1 MDTFTT
7 VLSVF
12 STVCAIVFGYI
23 AFVRNR
29 DKDKESNVKHD
40 ATVLTEIGY
49 IKANTD
55 EIKAEQKEQRKTNT
69 EFVTRLTD
77 VEASAKQAHK
87 RLDHIEKRGRR
98 RGEPPGGGGPPPPR
112 FFIAKEG
119 SAMSNSKLISCT
131 LISPNKNS
139 PRNHKIDTITI
150 HCVVGQ
156 CSAERIGEIFK
167 PTSRQASSNYGI
179 GYDGRIGLY
188 VDEADRSWCSSSA
201 ANDNRAIT
209 IEVASDTKHP
219 YAVNDKAYAALLDLV
234 EDICRRNGI
243 KKLVWS
249 TSKDDRV
256 NHKNGCNM
264 TVHRD
269 YANKSCPGDYLYN
282 RHGEIAA
289 EVNRRLGVPA
299 EEQKPEQKPQGDA
312 KNLYRVQLGAFEK
325 KDNATAFAAKLKK
338 EGFDTYIVQIGKFY
352 KVQVGAFSVKKNAE
366 AMLEKL
372 KKAGHDDAF
381 ITYSGTSGG
390 TSARKITTGSKVRV
404 KAGAKTYS
412 GGSLAS
418 FVYSRD
424 HIVKELSGKRA
435 VITYGG
441 TVVAAV
447 NVDDLTLV

>member
-1 MDTFTT
+1 
-7 VLSVF
+7 
-12 STVCAIVFGYI
+12 
-23 AFVRNR
+23 
-29 DKDKESNVKHD
+29 
-40 ATVLTEIGY
+40 
-49 IKANTD
+49 
-55 EIKAEQKEQRKTNT
+55 
-69 EFVTRLTD
+69 
-77 VEASAKQAHK
+77 
-87 RLDHIEKRGRR
+87 
-98 RGEPPGGGGPPPPR
+98 
-112 FFIAKEG
+112 
-119 SAMSNSKLISCT
+119 MSNSKLISCT

-289 EVNRRLGVPA
+289 EVNRRLGVPVV
-299 EEQKPEQKPQGDA
+299 EQKPEQKPQGDA

-338 EGFDTYIVQIGKFY
+338 EGSIPISCRSESITRCKWARSASRRTP
-352 KVQVGAFSVKKNAE
+352 KP
-366 AMLEKL
+366 
-372 KKAGHDDAF
+372 AGEVEE
-381 ITYSGTSGG
+381 GG
-390 TSARKITTGSKVRV
+390 TRRRFHYLFRHVRRDIGAEDHNGKQSARESGHENLFRRKPCFLRLFPRSHRQRAFR
-404 KAGAKTYS
+404 KARRDYLRRNGCR
-412 GGSLAS
+412 GGE
-418 FVYSRD
+418 R
-424 HIVKELSGKRA
+424 R
-435 VITYGG
+435 
-441 TVVAAV
+441 
-447 NVDDLTLV
+447 

>member
-87 RLDHIEKRGRR
+87 RLDR
-98 RGEPPGGGGPPPPR
+98 RGLPRR

-338 EGFDTYIVQIGKFY
+338 EGFDTYIVQIGKY
-352 KVQVGAFSVKKNAE
+352 HKVQVGAFSVKKNAE

-390 TSARKITTGSKVRV
+390 TSERKIKTGSKVRV